1 MLARFTAKL
10 IFFIALLAAPS
21 ARGAENVVTENLDTL
36 IQAALSG
43 NPELR
48 ASASRWEMFK
58 SRVKLAG
65 TLDDPMLMLK
75 IQNGIFTD
83 PVNFTRDSMTQKVIG
98 ITQQIPYFG
107 KRALREEVAARE
119 ADAQHFTHE
128 ERALELTRM
137 VKEAYYQIG
146 STDHE
151 MHLLDKNIEIIEA
164 FITLAQTK
172 YSVGQGA
179 QQDIFKAQLERSKML
194 DMRISLEQQRKS
206 LAIGLNALLYRPSNT
221 VVGHVPDF
229 GLGGV
234 LPDAEQLLA
243 IAEKNSPALKGLRS
257 QLLKGASSY
266 ALAQKEKY
274 PDFNVSFEY
283 MQRQPAMGGDGA
295 DMYSLGL
302 SFNLPRRERREAML
316 AESSSEINMAAEE
329 LNGTM
334 NSIAS
339 RIADLLAQMERR
351 SKLAELYKTGIIP
364 QAEQS
369 LESATIGYRVS
380 KVDFLTLLDNRV
392 TLFNYEHMYFDS
404 LTDYQVKKA
413 QLEALIGADLGKTEL
428 PQVGTPAKVVPSAGH
443 GGHGE
448 VSPPSPPRPSP

>member
-1 MLARFTAKL
+1 MLARLTSTLFL
-10 IFFIALLAAPS
+10 LLALLAALPCL
-21 ARGAENVVTENLDTL
+21 AAEAIPTENLDTL

-107 KRALREEVAARE
+107 KRALREEIAARE

-128 ERALELTRM
+128 ERTLELTRM

-206 LAIGLNALLYRPSNT
+206 LAIGLNALLYRPANT
-221 VVGHVPDF
+221 AVGHVPDF
-229 GLGGV
+229 GIGET
-234 LPDAEQLLA
+234 LPDPEQLLSM
-243 IAEKNSPALKGLRS
+243 AEQNSPALKGLRS
-257 QLLKGASSY
+257 QLLKGTSSY

-295 DMYSLGL
+295 DMYSLGVT
-302 SFNLPRRERREAML
+302 FNLPRKERREAML

-351 SKLAELYKTGIIP
+351 SKLAELYKSGIIP

-369 LESATIGYRVS
+369 LESATIGYRVG

-413 QLEALIGADLGKTEL
+413 QLEALIGVNLEKTE
-428 PQVGTPAKVVPSAGH
+428 PPKGGTPAKVELPASH
-443 GGHGE
+443 GGHAE
-448 VSPPSPPRPSP
+448 SHTPSPPRPSP